1 MANASSYISSPDTL
15 DIPNITFPELLGR
28 LAAAKPDKAAYI
40 FIDDQE
46 NAHSLTYR
54 ELYEK
59 ASKFARVLVSFGIM
73 KGDKVALSG
82 GNVPEWLIA
91 NFGIQMAGG
100 CSLCFPFAKKEG
112 EDIIELFQ
120 SIPTVKMLIFDPG
133 QSGRN
138 CEIVNK
144 IADYPSADGHVDST
158 KLPAL
163 KRVILFNQ
171 SKNSSISCTVNEL
184 CTRQIDMDLPRID
197 PEDIGLVLLT
207 SGSTGKPKGVP
218 NSHRQQI
225 IMSWLY
231 MNGMPQFN
239 EVTTFYNDRP
249 FSWMAGYPQW
259 ELATGCT
266 RITLCNPLRYDSIID
281 ATEATCAV
289 IGEHKPTYSFL
300 VPSVLESILTRNMPL
315 KTKAILTGG
324 TTVSSSLF
332 KSVEKLCDELYV
344 AYGMTEIGAIAT
356 RMYTLADTKSIRS
369 ILLSCR
375 PLPGT
380 DIKVTDANGLL
391 VPVGQKGLIHIR
403 STKRFD
409 GYINDDDESRAKEQ
423 CLKNGWLCFNDYG
436 YVTEDK
442 ELIIEGRGNDAMEVY
457 GSTVFPYEIEKVITE
472 NKNVFAAIVLP
483 VKDKTTGDRLPSAAV
498 VYKPG
503 SEESKESM
511 QNFIREQLNISKDN
525 QLLECLFVPRIVVS
539 FSEFPRLLSGKPDR
553 EGIKKIMQQNVEA
566 EKYSFF

>member
-1 MANASSYISSPDTL
+1 MT
-15 DIPNITFPELLGR
+15 
-28 LAAAKPDKAAYI
+28 
-40 FIDDQE
+40 
-46 NAHSLTYR
+46 
-54 ELYEK
+54 
-59 ASKFARVLVSFGIM
+59 LVS
-73 KGDKVALSG
+73 
-82 GNVPEWLIA
+82 
-91 NFGIQMAGG
+91 Q
-100 CSLCFPFAKKEG
+100 EG
-112 EDIIELFQ
+112 
-120 SIPTVKMLIFDPG
+120 
-133 QSGRN
+133 
-138 CEIVNK
+138 IVNK
-144 IADYPSADGHVDST
+144 ITDYPSADGHVNST

-197 PEDIGLVLLT
+197 PEDTGLVLLT
-207 SGSTGKPKGVP
+207 SGSTGKSKGVP

-225 IMSWLY
+225 IMNWLY
-231 MNGMPQFN
+231 MNTMPQFN

-249 FSWMAGYPQW
+249 FSWTAGYPQW

-289 IGEHKPTYSFL
+289 IREHKPTYSFL
-300 VPSVLESILTRNMPL
+300 VPSMLESILTRNIPL
-315 KTKAILTGG
+315 KTKAIITSG

-344 AYGMTEIGAIAT
+344 AYGMTEIGVIAT
-356 RMYTLADTKSIRS
+356 RMYTSVDTKSTNS
-369 ILLSCR
+369 NLLSCR
-375 PLPGT
+375 PLPGM

-391 VPVGQKGLIHIR
+391 VPVGQKGVIHIR
-403 STKRFD
+403 STKGFD
-409 GYINDDDESRAKEQ
+409 GYINDDDSSRTKER
-423 CLKNGWLCFNDYG
+423 CLKNSWMCSNDYG

-442 ELIIEGRGNDAMEVY
+442 ELIIEGRGNDAIEVY
-457 GSTVFPYEIEKVITE
+457 GSTVFPYEIDKVITE
-472 NKNVFAAIVLP
+472 NKSVIAAIVFS

-525 QLLECLFVPRIVVS
+525 QLLECLFVPGIFVS